1 VIQFNQLKGDI
12 KMNNTILKERF
23 ELDNFNS
30 NKMNYQDLIDSF
42 INYIDVSENTMITY
56 KRSLKQF
63 WNYMKMRNIQ
73 FPTRENIIEFKEY
86 LLENN
91 KPNTA
96 NLYLASVKNFYKWLE
111 YMDITKDIS
120 KNIKSVSIPN
130 EHLKQAFNIE
140 QIKLLLDNCK
150 NIREKMIILLTFSCG
165 IRSNEL
171 VNIRLEDFKEKNN
184 VLVLYLLGKGR
195 KYKQDYVIIPTN
207 VKKILIEYIK
217 EYNIKDYLFV
227 STSNNNNGGKLTT
240 KTIRYIANKLFEDCG
255 LKDEEHTFHSLRH
268 SFATESI
275 KSGIDIREVSQALR
289 HKSISVT
296 MSYLHD
302 LEKTKNKCSTNVANL
317 LNI

>member
-1 VIQFNQLKGDI
+1 
-12 KMNNTILKERF
+12 MNNTILKERF

-30 NKMNYQDLIDSF
+30 KKINYQDLIDSF

-120 KNIKSVSIPN
+120 KNIKSISIPN

-240 KTIRYIANKLFEDCG
+240 KTIRYIANKLFKDCG

>member
-1 VIQFNQLKGDI
+1 
-12 KMNNTILKERF
+12 MNNTILKERF

-30 NKMNYQDLIDSF
+30 NKINYQDLIDSF

-86 LLENN
+86 LLEKN

-130 EHLKQAFNIE
+130 EHLKQPFNIE